1 MNMPKSQPAS
11 LTSLIRQVRLA
22 KGFLVF
28 LPHPNVRRNPLQ
40 TGIADR

>member
-1 MNMPKSQPAS
+1 MNMPVSRPAS
-11 LTSLIRQVRLA
+11 STSFVRLALLA

-28 LPHPNVRRNPLQ
+28 VPHLNVRRNPLQ